1 MIKKISLVRQKI
13 RPLIVLTIKKLGL
26 YEQAVAYKRK
36 YFMPLKVENLSP
48 WAQQVYQDIKT
59 AQRKGKR
66 INRK

>member
-1 MIKKISLVRQKI
+1 
-13 RPLIVLTIKKLGL
+13 
-26 YEQAVAYKRK
+26 
-36 YFMPLKVENLSP
+36 MPLKVENLSP